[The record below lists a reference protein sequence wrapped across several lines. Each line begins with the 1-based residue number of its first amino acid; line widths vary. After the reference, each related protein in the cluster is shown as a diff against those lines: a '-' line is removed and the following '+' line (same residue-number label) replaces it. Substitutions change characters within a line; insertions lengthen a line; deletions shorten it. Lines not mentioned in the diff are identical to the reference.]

1 MATVVTQSPTKGAAC
16 AADGAGADVCA
27 SPVTTVVENAARK
40 SADAAAMAAQ
50 TGRTERAMLSPTD
63 KPRRCRVNRG
73 DQKVKLH
80 AFLKPIIGRPECYI
94 RRPSLTYDRRRS
106 RFDSGGSCIR

>member
-80 AFLKPIIGRPECYI
+80 AFLKPIIARFSLVVGRRHWRGCRE
-94 RRPSLTYDRRRS
+94 SERRRLAL
-106 RFDSGGSCIR
+106 GAG